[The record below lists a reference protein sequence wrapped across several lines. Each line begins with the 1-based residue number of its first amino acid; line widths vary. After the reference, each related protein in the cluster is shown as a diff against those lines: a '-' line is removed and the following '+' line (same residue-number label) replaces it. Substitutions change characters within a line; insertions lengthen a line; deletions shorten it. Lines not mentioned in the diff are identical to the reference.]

1 MHTVRRRERIP
12 GRMRPFIDERD
23 ARLWNADARE
33 LPRLL
38 DGEKADA
45 IVTDPPYELGL
56 GTAGDVKRWDS
67 TGIAFDPAF
76 WETMLDIAR
85 PGAFML
91 VFGSPRTWHRLAVA
105 VEDAGWLL
113 KDQFC
118 WLYASGMPKGEWGD
132 HAVDRALGYADPRI
146 GTGRVRDSASLERNV
161 AYDTAYAPQTPE
173 AARWSGFNPSLK
185 PAWEPILVAQKPREA
200 MLGRNLLEHGT
211 GALNA
216 AACALDADMAELE
229 RRYRL
234 NATAGTRGTD
244 PRGGGVYRD
253 CGAAAPR
260 PLAPRIPGRHP
271 SDVIMDAAVARMLPS
286 DAPRFYYCPKARDR
300 PLVAETRMVRPERRD
315 AAWRRSCSRLGLFPD
330 AGSYP
335 ASLLD
340 PGTLALTVPAGTAR
354 LAHPTVKPLDLV
366 RWLTRLACPPG
377 GLVLDPFAGSGT
389 GLEAA
394 RAEGMR
400 SAGTELSPK
409 YLPLIRQRLDRPVQ
423 AGLF

>member
-1 MHTVRRRERIP
+1 
-12 GRMRPFIDERD
+12 MRPFIDEKD
-23 ARLWNADARE
+23 VRLWNADARD

-38 DGEKADA
+38 DGEEADA

-56 GTAGDVKRWDS
+56 GTAGDVKKWDS
-67 TGIAFDPAF
+67 TGIAFDPVF

-91 VFGSPRTWHRLAVA
+91 VFGSPRTWHRLACA

-118 WLYASGMPKGEWGD
+118 WLYASGMPKGEWAD
-132 HAVDRALGYADPRI
+132 HAVDRALGHPDPRA

-161 AYDTAYAPQTPE
+161 AYDAAYEPQTAE
-173 AARWSGFNPSLK
+173 AARWIGFNPSLK
-185 PAWEPILVAQKPREA
+185 PAWEPILVAQRPREVT
-200 MLGRNLLEHGT
+200 LGRNLLEHGT

-216 AACALDADMAELE
+216 AACALDADMEELE

-234 NATAGTRGTD
+234 NATTGSRATD
-244 PRGGGVYRD
+244 PRGGVTYRD
-253 CGAAAPR
+253 SDTVSPR
-260 PLAPRIPGRHP
+260 PLAPHLPGRHP
-271 SDVIMDAAVARMLPS
+271 SDVIMDAAAARTLPS

-300 PLVAETRMVRPERRD
+300 PLVAETRMMRPRSRD
-315 AAWRRSCSRLGLFPD
+315 AAWTRSCARLGLFPD
-330 AGSYP
+330 AESYP
-335 ASLLD
+335 ESLLD
-340 PGTLALTVPAGTAR
+340 AEATALTVPAGSAR

-394 RAEGMR
+394 RAEDMR
-400 SAGTELSPK
+400 FAGTELSPK
-409 YLPLIRQRLDRPVQ
+409 YLPLIRQRLARPVQ

>member
-1 MHTVRRRERIP
+1 
-12 GRMRPFIDERD
+12 MRPFIDERD

-200 MLGRNLLEHGT
+200 RIGRNLLEHGT

-315 AAWRRSCSRLGLFPD
+315 AAWRRSCARLGLFPD

-400 SAGTELSPK
+400 AAGTELSPK